1 MFNYLFKKDTLLA
14 TIAVFFIMG
23 LLSLLPI
30 NTHVLDPIKFALQ
43 DFDYNDLAYS
53 RMGKNRETPIDTNI
67 VIVNIGNAGRQEI
80 AAMIQKVNEQHPKVI
95 GVDVLFN
102 APKGEAEDSL
112 LKAQITNNPKVVLAY
127 NLHSNGE
134 AISHEGFLYGQAPNK
149 GFANF
154 IGEEGGVIRHF
165 APTMNQGSN
174 DYSFFAASI
183 AKVADPQGYQELKSR
198 HQPIE
203 IINYTH
209 TSEKFVVVD
218 GQELLNGEI
227 NSVSLANK
235 VVLLGFVSSE
245 EGSVLDRHFTPM
257 NKNSFGKT
265 LPDMEG
271 VFVHANIIRMIL
283 DKDYIR
289 KVPAWITWTL
299 AFLLCWLHMSLFIK
313 YYLERHLWF
322 HLVAKTAQL
331 FSAILFVYL
340 ALLFFYKFD
349 TKVNL
354 TPSLVAIILA
364 VDVLYFYE
372 AICTW
377 LNKKYHYKSVFAHAK
392 HH

>member
-1 MFNYLFKKDTLLA
+1 MFTYLFKRDTLLA

-30 NTHVLDPIKFALQ
+30 NTHILDPIKFALQ

-67 VIVNIGNAGRQEI
+67 VIVNIGDAGRQEI
-80 AAMIQKVNEQHPKVI
+80 AAMIQKVDEQQPKAI

-102 APKGEAEDSL
+102 APKDKSEDSL
-112 LKAQITNNPKVVLAY
+112 LQAQISQNLKAVLAY
-127 NLHSNGE
+127 NLHSNGQQ
-134 AISHEGFLYGQAPNK
+134 ISHEGFLYDQAKNK

-165 APTMNQGSN
+165 APSMANGSN

-183 AKVADPQGYQELKSR
+183 AKVADPQRYQELKNR
-198 HQPIE
+198 EHPIE

-209 TSEKFVVVD
+209 TPEKFVVID
-218 GQELLNGEI
+218 GRELLNGEV
-227 NSVSLANK
+227 SGVSLTNK

-245 EGSVLDRHFTPM
+245 EGSVIDRHFTPM
-257 NKNSFGKT
+257 NMNSFGKT

-271 VFVHANIIRMIL
+271 VFVHANITRMIL
-283 DKDYIR
+283 DKDYIH
-289 KVPAWITWTL
+289 KVPAWITWPL

-331 FSAILFVYL
+331 LSAILFVYL

-372 AICTW
+372 AFCNW
-377 LNKKYHYKSVFAHAK
+377 LNKKFHYKSVFTQVK

>member
-14 TIAVFFIMG
+14 TIAVFLVMG

-53 RMGKNRETPIDTNI
+53 RMGKNKETPIDTNI
-67 VIVNIGNAGRQEI
+67 VIVNIGDAGRQEI
-80 AAMIQKVNEQHPKVI
+80 AAMIRKVDEQQPKVI

-102 APKGEAEDSL
+102 EPKGNTEDSL
-112 LKAQITNNPKVVLAY
+112 LLTQIIQNPKVVLAY
-127 NLHSNGE
+127 NLQSNGE
-134 AISHEGFLYGQAPNK
+134 QISHEGFLYGQAKNK

-154 IGEEGGVIRHF
+154 VGEERGVIRHF
-165 APTMNQGSN
+165 APTIANESN
-174 DYSFFAASI
+174 NYSFFAASI
-183 AKVADPQGYQELKSR
+183 AKVVDPKVYQELVNR
-198 HQPIE
+198 NHDIE

-209 TSEKFVVVD
+209 TPEKFVVVN
-218 GQELLNGEI
+218 GRELLNGAV
-227 NSVSLANK
+227 SGVSLANK

-245 EGSVLDRHFTPM
+245 EGSVLDKHFTPM
-257 NKNSFGKT
+257 NKNSFGKA

-271 VFVHANIIRMIL
+271 VFVHANIVRMIL
-283 DKDYIR
+283 DRDYIR
-289 KVPAWITWTL
+289 KVPAWITWAL

-331 FSAILFVYL
+331 LSAILFVYL
-340 ALLFFYKFD
+340 ALSFFYKFD

-372 AICTW
+372 AFCTW